1 MKECK
6 HQVDTFEA
14 ALEQIER
21 MIERMETDKPI
32 RISDIIRRIS
42 PAIRSRE
49 ITQATIMLL
58 KKYGITYTED

>member
-32 RISDIIRRIS
+32 RISDITKKVN
-42 PAIRSRE
+42 PANRNGD
-49 ITQATIMLL
+49 ITRATAMLL
-58 KKYGITYTED
+58 KKYGITYTEE